1 MMWMFYLFR
10 VHERRYGARPGP
22 TSIGLAWGYGSTL
35 LAALVVTV
43 RLASTAHAETLDEAM
58 GWALRSSIATQADNA
73 RQDAAV
79 ARLHGSIDVF
89 LPTVSYVQEQ
99 VLSSKISYSPDVSV
113 LDANGANTTATR
125 EPNGYGIQASLP
137 LFDGFKRYN
146 NFRAAQI
153 NVDAGRQLQLD
164 KRQQV
169 LLDTASAYLAV
180 IRDRRIV
187 ELRKK
192 QLRDISSIAARTE
205 TRFSTHDTTLT
216 DVYLSKSRVVAAQTA
231 LEQAESDLKSS
242 AVEYQRLTGA
252 EPGSLPGPQA
262 PNSKIPAAIEEFQR
276 ALVQNNP
283 KFLAAQLD
291 ARAAGFTSKAA
302 WSEIMPK
309 VNLVATYM
317 KQTDISAA
325 VNSATDSTVKVQ
337 LRVPL
342 YEPGALAGISE
353 ASAIARQRTW
363 DAADNQQRGVAAAT
377 ALYNRRLSTIAQIR
391 SASGRVKSMQQA
403 VDAIET
409 EQSTGS
415 RTVID
420 TLNARNELTEA
431 QIAQANLEFLRD
443 SQTFTLAASLG
454 RLGAPPP
461 PASPGN
467 SLLQWAGVTR

>member
-1 MMWMFYLFR
+1 MLAIALL
-10 VHERRYGARPGP
+10 VTARL
-22 TSIGLAWGYGSTL
+22 TS
-35 LAALVVTV
+35 AAD
-43 RLASTAHAETLDEAM
+43 AETLDDAM

-89 LPTVSYVQEQ
+89 LPTVSFVQEQ
-99 VLSSKISYSPDVSV
+99 ILSSKISYSPDLSV
-113 LDANGANTTATR
+113 LDANGVNTTPTH

-137 LFDGFKRYN
+137 LFDGFRRYN
-146 NFRAAQI
+146 NFRASQI
-153 NVDAGRQLQLD
+153 SVDAGRQLQLD

-169 LLDTASAYLAV
+169 LLDTAEAYLAV

-187 ELRKK
+187 ELRRK

-216 DVYLSKSRVVAAQTA
+216 DVELSKSRVVATGIA
-231 LEQAESDLKSS
+231 LEQSLGDLKSS
-242 AVEYQRLTGA
+242 TVEYQRLTGA
-252 EPGSLPGPQA
+252 EPGSLPSPQA
-262 PNSKIPAAIEEFQR
+262 PNSKIPPGIEEFQR
-276 ALVQNNP
+276 CLVQNNP

-291 ARAAGFTSKAA
+291 ARAADFTAKAA
-302 WSEIMPK
+302 WSEVMPK
-309 VNLVATYM
+309 VNLVASYM
-317 KQTDISAA
+317 KQSDISAA
-325 VNSATDSTVKVQ
+325 VNSATDSTVKFQ

-353 ASAIARQRTW
+353 ASAVARQRTW
-363 DAADNQQRGVAAAT
+363 DAADNQQRGVAAAS
-377 ALYNRRLSTIAQIR
+377 ALYFRRLSTIAQIR
-391 SASGRVKSMQQA
+391 SANGRVKSMQQA
-403 VDAIET
+403 VDAIQT
-409 EQSTGS
+409 EQSIGS

-420 TLNARNELTEA
+420 TLNVRNELTEA
-431 QIAQANLEFLRD
+431 QIAQSNLEFLRD